1 MFFLY
6 IHCLQVAIT
15 MTPEGGSWVYPYIKI
30 SSSPYRSLTHQAQ
43 ERSMS
48 PTFFEQFLAFIV
60 PQEPDKWKYC
70 KMGPTV
76 FRPYP
81 RRLENLT
88 VLQMSLQMQHFLL
101 NYLKSLTL
109 VHPGFEPATSRSA
122 DLRSPNWANQMAIT
136 VFVFHKLSFFTR
148 LKGSD
153 ASWEHDEE
161 PPPEVNEI
169 NYIFNCS
176 KTCLSWNQ
184 YYILLTVLTFF

>member
-1 MFFLY
+1 MLSNATDKLNCSWFLFFLY

-30 SSSPYRSLTHQAQ
+30 SSSPYRSLIHQAQ

-101 NYLKSLTL
+101 SYLKCLTL
-109 VHPGFEPATSRSA
+109 VHPGLNLQPPAQQTSTLPTELTRWQSLNLFFINCHFSLGWKA
-122 DLRSPNWANQMAIT
+122 QMLHGNMTKNLLLRWM
-136 VFVFHKLSFFTR
+136 K
-148 LKGSD
+148 
-153 ASWEHDEE
+153 
-161 PPPEVNEI
+161 
-169 NYIFNCS
+169 
-176 KTCLSWNQ
+176 
-184 YYILLTVLTFF
+184 